1 MDSTLAINLR
11 GADAQRGASGR
22 VVRWMQKTVRSL
34 RIGELGLVG
43 VVESEPEYQTKAISQ
58 AQEVNGCKVIRGFG
72 SQIQSTRHSL
82 HQVYVDEGGLGIW
95 FPSRAAMGSRVRMSR
110 R

>member
-1 MDSTLAINLR
+1 
-11 GADAQRGASGR
+11 
-22 VVRWMQKTVRSL
+22 MQKTVRSL

-72 SQIQSTRHSL
+72 SRSQSNRYSL
-82 HQVYVDEGGLGIW
+82 HRVHVDEGGLGIS
-95 FPSRAAMGSRVRMSR
+95 FLSRAAVGRWVRMSR
-110 R
+110 RQ